1 MEDVIFSGTSNKPSK
16 NIAEVSVSVS
26 NENNEEMSVNDILS
40 SIKEVISN
48 EKDLKKSPNDDEFI
62 ELTDVIED
70 DEDSI
75 LLNDVVDE
83 ETKNLRED
91 ISDSNV
97 EKNNLKPDNLKPIS
111 DLSID
116 YIVRETIKETLNE
129 WFAKNLK
136 TIVEESVKEEVAK
149 LFKKRN

>member
-1 MEDVIFSGTSNKPSK
+1 MG
-16 NIAEVSVSVS
+16 S
-26 NENNEEMSVNDILS
+26 NENNEEMSVKNILS

-83 ETKNLRED
+83 ETKNLKED
-91 ISDSNV
+91 ISYSNV

-116 YIVRETIKETLNE
+116 DIVRETIKETLNE

>member
-1 MEDVIFSGTSNKPSK
+1 M
-16 NIAEVSVSVS
+16 VS

-62 ELTDVIED
+62 ELKDVIED

-116 YIVRETIKETLNE
+116 DIVRETIKETLNE

>member
-1 MEDVIFSGTSNKPSK
+1 MVSEEK
-16 NIAEVSVSVS
+16 NQ
-26 NENNEEMSVNDILS
+26 EMSVNEILS

-48 EKDLKKSPNDDEFI
+48 EKVSKNIDDEDEI
-62 ELTDVIED
+62 LELTDVVSGED
-70 DEDSI
+70 DSI
-75 LLNDVVDE
+75 LLDDVIDPDDLVKKQNANENLTDDIK
-83 ETKNLRED
+83 KNL
-91 ISDSNV
+91 
-97 EKNNLKPDNLKPIS
+97 NLDESVFLS

-116 YIVRETIKETLNE
+116 DIIKETIKETLNE